1 MQTRKELVNNFIF
14 PFGRWTL
21 DRVSMKFKMTAVF
34 WGKDSTGSSFKSS
47 CLFTPCDSFF
57 ILLTRVFLPLQK
69 WFINLFL
76 SLSHCPSH
84 GKQDSNDIL
93 LLDFSAEVDSNQNC
107 IKGNSFVTSCAPD
120 RRAAP
125 QTENP
130 FSSAF
135 GYFPTPDTDPFRD
148 DPLSKSPIRSAT
160 DNSHVSL
167 NPTNHFSST
176 AGSTSKTII
185 NGGLNGDSEDL
196 SQQINGLSSK
206 TMILALS
213 NGQWPLGG
221 QITQGNTIAI
231 MDGNE
236 SGPVLSTK
244 NPFFDSSLKT
254 APASNGIAHHPQPP
268 VTPSKDSV
276 VINPPP
282 QSSKAGRGRR
292 SAKVK
297 FLARWIIVELHV
309 WCLKMGYIC
318 TFSRIQVC

>member
-1 MQTRKELVNNFIF
+1 MSSSHTMWFIF
-14 PFGRWTL
+14 HF
-21 DRVSMKFKMTAVF
+21 
-34 WGKDSTGSSFKSS
+34 
-47 CLFTPCDSFF
+47 
-57 ILLTRVFLPLQK
+57 LLTRVFLLLQN
-69 WFINLFL
+69 WFMILLF
-76 SLSHCPSH
+76 SLPPHCSSHVN
-84 GKQDSNDIL
+84 QDSNDIL

-120 RRAAP
+120 RRASS

-130 FSSAF
+130 FSSTF

-148 DPLSKSPIRSAT
+148 DPLSKSPTQSAP
-160 DNSHVSL
+160 DNSHISL
-167 NPTNHFSST
+167 ATTNHLNSI
-176 AGSTSKTII
+176 AGNTSKTFI
-185 NGGLNGDSEDL
+185 NGGLNGDSEHL

-221 QITQGNTIAI
+221 KITQGNTITM

-254 APASNGIAHHPQPP
+254 GPVSNGITHHPQPP
-268 VTPSKDSV
+268 VTHSKDSV

-297 FLARWIIVELHV
+297 FHSR
-309 WCLKMGYIC
+309 MNYIKSC
-318 TFSRIQVC
+318 MCDA

>member
-1 MQTRKELVNNFIF
+1 MF
-14 PFGRWTL
+14 
-21 DRVSMKFKMTAVF
+21 
-34 WGKDSTGSSFKSS
+34 
-47 CLFTPCDSFF
+47 
-57 ILLTRVFLPLQK
+57 
-69 WFINLFL
+69 
-76 SLSHCPSH
+76 LSHCPSRVN
-84 GKQDSNDIL
+84 QDSNDIL

-107 IKGNSFVTSCAPD
+107 IKGNSFVTSCAS
-120 RRAAP
+120 

-130 FSSAF
+130 FSSTF

-148 DPLSKSPIRSAT
+148 DPLSKSPENLPI
-160 DNSHVSL
+160 SL
-167 NPTNHFSST
+167 NST
-176 AGSTSKTII
+176 AGSTSKTFI
-185 NGGLNGDSEDL
+185 NGGLNGDSENL

-221 QITQGNTIAI
+221 QITQGRTTAI

-236 SGPVLSTK
+236 SGLVLSTK

-254 APASNGIAHHPQPP
+254 DPASNGITQHPQPP

-297 FLARWIIVELHV
+297 FLAGRITVELHV
-309 WCLKMGYIC
+309 
-318 TFSRIQVC
+318 